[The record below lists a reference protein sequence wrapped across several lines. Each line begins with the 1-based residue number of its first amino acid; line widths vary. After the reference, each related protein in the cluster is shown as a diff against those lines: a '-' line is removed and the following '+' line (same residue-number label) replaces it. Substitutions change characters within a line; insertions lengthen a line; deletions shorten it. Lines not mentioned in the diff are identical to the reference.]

1 MHACARGSSAH
12 AELQRFPHQHTA
24 DTLGRYSRKFRCV
37 STHRGGTEN
46 HHMKITDHIFSNQK
60 MKNSR
65 VSEDISS
72 KIPICQMQSHKVD
85 EISIKNKV
93 TFTVK

>member
-1 MHACARGSSAH
+1 MHAREEAVQMQNGFPINTPPTPWGDIH
-12 AELQRFPHQHTA
+12 AM
-24 DTLGRYSRKFRCV
+24 FRCV

-85 EISIKNKV
+85 EISIKIKSRSL
-93 TFTVK
+93 